1 MRRKT
6 LGALTTASL
15 LAVAVG
21 TAAAAAQ
28 EAATAAA
35 AGTTASSSAL
45 RPNDDIRL
53 RKALTVQGILQH
65 ERALDRI
72 GKRNNDTRA
81 SGTTGYDASVAY
93 VVGRLEKAGYNVETQ
108 TFDFPFFQET
118 AEPTL
123 AQTAPSPK
131 TYVAG
136 TDFATFQYSGS
147 GSVSGPLVPTNDIVI
162 PPSPE
167 PSSTSGCEAE
177 DYPAPP
183 APTSVA
189 LIQRGTCTF
198 GEKAAAAKA
207 AGYAAAVIFNEGQEG
222 RQELLVGTLGA
233 PETIPVL
240 GTTFAVG
247 QELFELARMTQVTV
261 SLSASTLN
269 ENRPTENV
277 IADTVGGDPDRIVVV
292 GAHLDSVLEGPG
304 VNDNGSGSSTILE
317 TALQISRLNLTL
329 RNKVR
334 FAFWGAEENGLLG
347 STHYVSQLSEAERA
361 AIELNLNF
369 DMLGSPNFVRFVYD
383 GDGSATPDD
392 PEDAGPAGSDVIEQV
407 FVNYFDV
414 QGLET
419 EPTAFDGRSD
429 YGPFIEVGI
438 PAGGLFSGAEGVKT
452 EEEAQIYGG
461 TAGEP
466 YDPCYHEACDDI
478 DNLSKE
484 ALDQLGDGVAH
495 AVLTFANRREPLGA
509 VPEAQVAAA
518 LQASRSLPYRGD
530 RLQR

>member
-1 MRRKT
+1 MRRQT
-6 LGALTTASL
+6 LGALTTVSL
-15 LAVAVG
+15 LAVLG
-21 TAAAAAQ
+21 STAAAEATTVAAVD
-28 EAATAAA
+28 TR
-35 AGTTASSSAL
+35 ASTSAL
-45 RPNDDIRL
+45 KPNDDIRL

-65 ERALDRI
+65 ERVLDRI
-72 GKRNNDTRA
+72 GRRNDNTRA
-81 SGTTGYDASVAY
+81 AGTMGYDASVAY
-93 VVGRLEKAGYNVETQ
+93 VVNQLKKAGYNVETQ

-147 GSVSGPLVPTNDIVI
+147 GSISGPLVPTNDIVI
-162 PPSPE
+162 PPTPE
-167 PSSTSGCEAE
+167 PSSTSGCEAA
-177 DYPAPP
+177 DYTP
-183 APTSVA
+183 PTSATAVA

-207 AGYAAAVIFNEGQEG
+207 AGYAAAIIFNEGQEG
-222 RQELLVGTLGA
+222 RQDLLVGATLGA

-240 GTTFAVG
+240 ATTFAVG
-247 QELFELARMTQVTV
+247 EELFELARMTQVTV
-261 SLSASTLN
+261 SLSTSTLS
-269 ENRPTENV
+269 ETRPTENV
-277 IADTVGGDPDRIVVV
+277 VADAVGGDPSRIVVV

-304 VNDNGSGSSTILE
+304 INDNGSGSSTILE
-317 TALQISRLNLTL
+317 TALQISRLNLKL

-334 FAFWGAEENGLLG
+334 FAFWGAEESGLLG
-347 STHYVSQLSEAERA
+347 SEYYVSQLSDAEQA

-392 PEDAGPAGSDVIEQV
+392 PDDAGPAGSEVIEQV

-429 YGPFIEVGI
+429 YGPFIDVGI
-438 PAGGLFSGAEGVKT
+438 PAGGLFSGADEVKT
-452 EEEAQIYGG
+452 AEEAQIYGG

-466 YDPCYHEACDDI
+466 YDACYHQACDDI
-478 DNLSKE
+478 DNLSKK

-509 VPEAQVAAA
+509 VSEARVAPA
-518 LQASRSLPYRGD
+518 LRTTQTQLYKGD